1 MKTLETWLLSVW
13 YGHKPLAQLALLPL
27 TTLYCLISRVKQGLD
42 TRKQVAQ
49 PVPVI
54 VVGNITVGGTGK
66 TPVVIWLV
74 EQLQALGLTVGVISR
89 GYGGKAGVATVT
101 ANSDPQNVGDEP
113 VLIAQRTHVPLVVGR
128 QRNLAIQRLLADTAC
143 DVIISDD
150 GLQHY
155 AMARALE
162 IVVVDGQRQFGN
174 GYCLPAG
181 ALREPLSRLAS
192 VDFVLTNGQNL
203 QVQGDTLINLRSGNP
218 LKLSEFAG
226 QTVHVV
232 TGIGNPQR
240 FINSLQAAGL
250 TVIAHIYPDHHAF
263 NGTELQLKP
272 DLPILMTEKDAVKC
286 RAFAA
291 EHCWYL
297 PITAHIEADLAQ
309 RLLTRIRDLVHG

>member
-27 TTLYCLISRVKQGLD
+27 TTLYCLISRVKQWLD

-226 QTVHVV
+226 QTVQVV

-250 TVIAHIYPDHHAF
+250 TVIAHIYPDHYAF

>member
-1 MKTLETWLLSVW
+1 
-13 YGHKPLAQLALLPL
+13 
-27 TTLYCLISRVKQGLD
+27 LYCLISRVKQWLD

-101 ANSDPQNVGDEP
+101 ADSDPQRVGDEP

-128 QRNLAIQRLLADTAC
+128 QRNLAIQRLLADTTC

-203 QVQGDTLINLRSGNP
+203 QVQGDTLINLSSGNT
-218 LKLSEFAG
+218 LKLSGFAG

-250 TVIAHIYPDHHAF
+250 TVIAHIYPDHYAF

>member
-1 MKTLETWLLSVW
+1 MKTLEAWLLSVW
-13 YGHKPLAQLALLPL
+13 YGHKPLAKYALLPL
-27 TTLYCLISRVKQGLD
+27 SALYCLISRLKQLSD
-42 TRKQVAQ
+42 QRKQVVQ

-74 EQLQALGLTVGVISR
+74 EQLQALGLKVGVISR
-89 GYGGKAGVATVT
+89 GYGGKASVATVT
-101 ANSDPQNVGDEP
+101 ANSDPQSVGDEP

-128 QRNLAIQRLLADTAC
+128 QRNLAIQHLLANTAC

-181 ALREPLSRLAS
+181 ALREPLSRLQS

-203 QVQGDTLINLRSGNP
+203 QMQGDTLINLKTGDIRP
-218 LKLSEFAG
+218 LSEFMG
-226 QTVHVV
+226 QSVHVV

-240 FINSLQAAGL
+240 FITRLQDAGL
-250 TVIAHIYPDHHAF
+250 MVIAHIYPDHYAF

-291 EHCWYL
+291 EQVWYL
-297 PITAHIEADLAQ
+297 PITAHIETELAQ
-309 RLLTRIRDLVHG
+309 RLLTRIRDLVYG

>member
-1 MKTLETWLLSVW
+1 MKTLENWLLSVW
-13 YGHKPLAQLALLPL
+13 YGHKPLVQYALLPL
-27 TTLYCLISRVKQGLD
+27 TALYCLVSRLKQWRD
-42 TRKQVAQ
+42 THKQVVQ

-74 EQLQALGLTVGVISR
+74 QQLQALGLSVGVISR

-113 VLIAQRTHVPLVVGR
+113 VLIVQRTDVPLVVGR
-128 QRNLAIQRLLADTAC
+128 QRNLAIQRLLENTAC
-143 DVIISDD
+143 DVNISDD

-155 AMARALE
+155 AMARAVE

-181 ALREPLSRLAS
+181 ALREPLSRLKT

-203 QVQGDTLINLRSGNP
+203 QMQGDTLINLKHGQTR
-218 LKLSEFAG
+218 KLSEFAG

-240 FINSLQAAGL
+240 FISSLQAVGL
-250 TVIAHIYPDHHAF
+250 SVIAHVYPDHYAF

-309 RLLTRIRDLVHG
+309 RLLTRIREVVHG

>member
-1 MKTLETWLLSVW
+1 MKTLENWLLSVW
-13 YGHKPLAQLALLPL
+13 YGHKPLARLALLPL
-27 TTLYCLISRVKQGLD
+27 TALYCLISRVKQWLD
-42 TRKQVAQ
+42 TRKQVVQ

-74 EQLQALGLTVGVISR
+74 EQLQALGLSVGVISR
-89 GYGGKAGVATVT
+89 GYGGTVGVATVT
-101 ANSDPQNVGDEP
+101 ANSDPQSVGDEP
-113 VLIAQRTHVPLVVGR
+113 VLIVQRTDVPLVVGR
-128 QRNLAIQRLLADTAC
+128 QRNLAIQRLLENTAC

-155 AMARALE
+155 AMARAIE

-203 QVQGDTLINLRSGNP
+203 QMQGDTLINLKHGQTR
-218 LKLSEFAG
+218 KLSEFAG

-240 FINSLQAAGL
+240 FISNLQAVGL
-250 TVIAHIYPDHHAF
+250 SVIAHVYPDHHAF